1 MHNVYCRAIQK
12 QQEKWKYK
20 QYNIAVFTD
29 MNWNTR
35 NIRLS
40 SKLIYFIIGWLIRRN
55 EKWNTGT
62 DFFYIG
68 GHTVKKLTTLQ
79 GLRDT
84 TPSKL
89 TYCFTS
95 VSLQELH
102 ILEAVDCVSKNV
114 SWLWFY
120 SCFQSAICSLRLWL
134 LCSMWQCSGIH
145 SLKSGLYISAFSKPP
160 IFSLSQANPSISV
173 ASCSVYKFLHS

>member
-1 MHNVYCRAIQK
+1 MKH
-12 QQEKWKYK
+12 WH
-20 QYNIAVFTD
+20 
-29 MNWNTR
+29 W
-35 NIRLS
+35 
-40 SKLIYFIIGWLIRRN
+40 
-55 EKWNTGT
+55 
-62 DFFYIG
+62 FFYIG

-120 SCFQSAICSLRLWL
+120 SCFQSAICSLRLRL

-173 ASCSVYKFLHS
+173 ASCSVYKFLHSWLCIALLILFSITSFAMYSGAAFAKGEIITFRELVLLLSLTFVKGCS